1 MRHAFIIALALTVT
15 IAGPAMAQPAANA
28 GIAAQ
33 QGSQASALASGSAA
47 HALAAS
53 GQVTLGASSV
63 PLKASQGV
71 AASAGAASGAAAN
84 ASAQAASARPGAPLP
99 VTDQTITIISPDQA
113 LKAKP

>member
-1 MRHAFIIALALTVT
+1 MRHTVIPGLILALGL
-15 IAGPAMAQPAANA
+15 AAPALAQPANNA
-28 GIAAQ
+28 GIAVQ
-33 QGSQASALASGSAA
+33 QGAQASGLASGSAA

-71 AASAGAASGAAAN
+71 AASGAAASGAAAN

-99 VTDQTITIISPDQA
+99 VTDQTVTIVPPDQA

>member
-1 MRHAFIIALALTVT
+1 MRPLFAALFFTAATASAAL
-15 IAGPAMAQPAANA
+15 AQPANNA
-28 GIAAQ
+28 AIAVQ
-33 QGSQASALASGSAA
+33 QGTQASGMASGSAA
-47 HALAAS
+47 HSLAAS

-71 AASAGAASGAAAN
+71 AASAGAASGSAAN

-99 VTDQTITIISPDQA
+99 VTDQTVTVIPPDQA